1 MGKHVEESEG
11 VLRRVSSR
19 GELGT
24 SDGVSRISTRTTLF
38 QVGQPTANV
47 VTPIDDSS
55 TKRAKYA
62 SEA

>member
-11 VLRRVSSR
+11 VLRRVSPR

-24 SDGVSRISTRTTLF
+24 SDGVTRAALF